1 MTSNLPC
8 CNDHLMNL
16 SRRHF
21 LGMSALGLG
30 SIALAAGGLDARAS
44 SPNLVQPT
52 IFPNFPAK
60 AKRVVY
66 LFQSGGPS
74 HLETFDPKPAL
85 NQHHGEP
92 LPDSVRR
99 GQRLTG
105 MSGNQSIL
113 PLAGSFT
120 KFQQHGNSRAWISD
134 LLPHTAP
141 QREQVIARS
150 PVVFVEAE
158 DDAQI
163 IIRTRLQRK
172 ACLEARTPQLI
183 SMQEVGP
190 GLEPVMRAQLA
201 IAYPHMRILAR
212 ADNYG
217 IALLSKAPFQE
228 ARFVELEGVP
238 IVDAVIASSSGA
250 VRVVSVHTTSPG
262 NVSQFRERNAQLIA
276 LERLLGTS
284 TLPTVLVGD
293 LNTVPWDSAF
303 GRLCRAAG
311 FHGNHQGIRATWPSF
326 MGLALIPLDH
336 VLVTPQLEVL
346 GLTRFTIPGSDH
358 RGLVATLR
366 DR

>member
-1 MTSNLPC
+1 MNIAQRMRWIDHPAFGVLILVLAAVLTWSPDVFGAMHARAFLPQW
-8 CNDHLMNL
+8 
-16 SRRHF
+16 
-21 LGMSALGLG
+21 ALFFAFTALFALYRKRW
-30 SIALAAGGLDARAS
+30 SLALAAGLALS
-44 SPNLVQPT
+44 MM
-52 IFPNFPAK
+52 
-60 AKRVVY
+60 
-66 LFQSGGPS
+66 LF
-74 HLETFDPKPAL
+74 
-85 NQHHGEP
+85 
-92 LPDSVRR
+92 
-99 GQRLTG
+99 
-105 MSGNQSIL
+105 
-113 PLAGSFT
+113 
-120 KFQQHGNSRAWISD
+120 
-134 LLPHTAP
+134 
-141 QREQVIARS
+141 
-150 PVVFVEAE
+150 
-158 DDAQI
+158 
-163 IIRTRLQRK
+163 
-172 ACLEARTPQLI
+172 ARTPTVLTDPDGRGAVGLRIAQMNVLKANSRYADVIGAALATGADVI

-190 GLEPVMRAQLA
+190 GLEPWMRAQLA

-217 IALLSKAPFQE
+217 IALLSKTPFLE
-228 ARFVELEGVP
+228 ARFIELEGVP

-276 LERLLGTS
+276 LEQILGTS

-311 FHGNHQGIRATWPSF
+311 LHGNHQGIRATWPSF

-336 VLVTPQLEVL
+336 VLVSSELEVQ